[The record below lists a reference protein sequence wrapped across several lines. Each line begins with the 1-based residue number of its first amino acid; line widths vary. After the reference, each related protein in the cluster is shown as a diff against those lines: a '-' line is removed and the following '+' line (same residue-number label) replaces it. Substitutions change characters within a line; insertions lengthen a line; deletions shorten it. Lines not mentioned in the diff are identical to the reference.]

1 MVNTSLRSILLYY
14 SCFIFWNNIQ
24 CLRVNYFDAVKFCAE
39 KGGLAS
45 SSSFPRINV
54 SFTCYEHPRNNVL
67 YSQLK
72 DVDLKDGESAWVA
85 GYAKYGGIFHRMG
98 CNTGELQTVIA
109 SSDTSENIGF
119 HQCSNYCQKQDRE
132 FTWMSLNRS
141 SCSCIDK
148 IHYTVFRGVL
158 CPNNHDDTR
167 LNELFLRHTKRNKNK
182 YQCSLLTV
190 DDLGRIDFAPSK
202 CLGKNR
208 LSCRFSS
215 RNYCN
220 NDTYPYCFLPYLTT
234 WPDGNTECNRRGGSL
249 FSSDKPIFKSYRND
263 KFWTEDI
270 SAYTVT
276 TEVQKRDA
284 CLAVT
289 RLGDQLVLEPDDC
302 EAKLSFIC
310 ASNIIHNTTAF
321 SDNNNSALSY
331 GNNTASSEAI
341 ISIIQTTATLD
352 SKVPH
357 QPYAIDININLVVIA
372 TCITLVAVAAI
383 TASVRVL
390 LHKTSNIE
398 RRKTNTDQFT
408 QNHAIIENPICDVA
422 NHVYATVDE
431 IGFARTDENV
441 ESHADN
447 LNENANLASTSQYL
461 TVVGEN
467 DTLTLVCLVDGL
479 EKTATNINRENNNVD
494 PDANS
499 LWLGETTLKIPNTA
513 SNGTNA
519 CTTGDLYNDASWY
532 EQSTSKTAKSVTKI
546 YEWAIQGSEDQDT
559 LLKTTKAV
567 NKDGLPT
574 CISALKIRKLGRQ
587 DTSKH
592 ASGEYI
598 EGKCASG
605 EYIKGKCA
613 SGEYIEEKRASG
625 EYIAGKCPS
634 AEYIE
639 GKCPSG
645 YFEDVHLHE
654 HQNI

>member
-1 MVNTSLRSILLYY
+1 MKNTTLRSILLYY

-24 CLRVNYFDAVKFCAE
+24 CLRVNYFDAVKLCAD

-45 SSSFPRINV
+45 NSYFPRMNV
-54 SFTCYEHPRNNVL
+54 SFTYYGHPRDSVL

-72 DVDLKDGESAWVA
+72 SLDLKDSQSAWVA
-85 GYAKYGGIFHRMG
+85 GFAKYGGIFHSDG

-109 SSDTSENIGF
+109 SSDNSEHLGF
-119 HQCSNYCQKQDRE
+119 HQCSNYCEKQDRE
-132 FTWMSLNRS
+132 FTWMSLNMS
-141 SCSCIDK
+141 SCSCIDQK
-148 IHYTVFRGVL
+148 DYTAFRSVE
-158 CPNNHDDTR
+158 CPNNHEDTR
-167 LNELFLRHTKRNKNK
+167 LNELFLRHTKLNKNK

-190 DDLGRIDFAPSK
+190 DDLSRIDFAPSK

-208 LSCRFSS
+208 LSCWFSS
-215 RNYCN
+215 RNHCN
-220 NDTYPYCFLPYLTT
+220 KDTYPYCILPYLTT
-234 WPDGNTECNRRGGSL
+234 WPDGNNECYRRGGSL
-249 FSSDKPIFKSYRND
+249 FALEEPIFKSFRNE

-276 TEVQKRDA
+276 TDFQKGDA

-289 RLGDQLVLEPDDC
+289 RLGDQLILEPDDC

-310 ASNIIHNTTAF
+310 VSDII
-321 SDNNNSALSY
+321 NN
-331 GNNTASSEAI
+331 
-341 ISIIQTTATLD
+341 TLD

-357 QPYAIDININLVVIA
+357 QPYAVDININLVVIA

-390 LHKTSNIE
+390 LHKTANIE
-398 RRKTNTDQFT
+398 RRKTNTDQFP
-408 QNHAIIENPICDVA
+408 QNHAIIENPIGDVA

-431 IGFARTDENV
+431 IGIVSTDENV
-441 ESHADN
+441 ESNANN
-447 LNENANLASTSQYL
+447 LNVHANLASTSQYL
-461 TVVGEN
+461 SVVGEN
-467 DTLTLVCLVDGL
+467 DTLTLGCLVDGL

-499 LWLGETTLKIPNTA
+499 LWLGETTLKIPKTA
-513 SNGTNA
+513 SNCTNA
-519 CTTGDLYNDASWY
+519 CTTGDLYDDASWY
-532 EQSTSKTAKSVTKI
+532 EQSTSNTAKSATKI

-559 LLKTTKAV
+559 FLKTTKAV

-574 CISALKIRKLGRQ
+574 CISALKIHKLGRQ

-605 EYIKGKCA
+605 EYITGKCA
-613 SGEYIEEKRASG
+613 SVEYF
-625 EYIAGKCPS
+625 
-634 AEYIE
+634 E
-639 GKCPSG
+639 GKCASG

-654 HQNI
+654 HQKI